1 MSDAQAENHEMLA
14 GRRIGQA
21 WLRAFFDVRVPAPCT
36 ESYVVAGARRT
47 ETSGDRTTEFYPRS
61 YATGDDP
68 VANLR
73 FALRYEPL
81 DLRVLVGA
89 MAAMGPET
97 IEAWVRAE
105 PTGAYARRAW
115 FFYEHFLG
123 CRLDLPDATAGNYV
137 FALDEDKHIT
147 GARRNSPRQ
156 RVADN
161 LLGTP
166 AFCPIVRRT
175 SRLAERMALRIDEE
189 ARELVASYD
198 PALLARAVS
207 YLYTKETRSS
217 FAIEGESPS
226 PQRAERF
233 VAALRR
239 GASFDAGSKAAIVD
253 LQNAI
258 VDPRYAARDWR
269 DFQNFV
275 GSMTVDFREDVH
287 FICPRPQDV
296 PLLMGGWM
304 EAARRVMG
312 PGVDPVV
319 AAAVTAF
326 AFVFIHP
333 FEDGN
338 GRIHR
343 FLIHHVLSRTG
354 FTPGGV
360 IFPVSAA
367 IVRDQRGYDEVLE
380 SFSQPLLAFTDW
392 GWTAEREIIVRN
404 DTASL
409 FRYFDATRFAEYLYD
424 RVIDTVR
431 IDLKEELGFLAVFDR
446 ALEAVRDIVDMPDR
460 RASLLIRL
468 MLQNGGRLSQAKR
481 RQFDELSDA
490 EIAAMEIALQRARTA
505 SED

>member
-1 MSDAQAENHEMLA
+1 MSDASRENNDAL
-14 GRRIGQA
+14 IGHG
-21 WLRAFFDVRVPAPCT
+21 WLRAHFGLRVPPPFT
-36 ESYVVAGARRT
+36 ESYAVAGARRRDV
-47 ETSGDRTTEFYPRS
+47 SDRRVVEFYPRS

-81 DLRVLVGA
+81 DLRILVGA
-89 MAAMGPET
+89 LAAMRPET
-97 IEAWVRAE
+97 IENWVRAE

-115 FFYEHFLG
+115 FFYEYFLG
-123 CRLDLPDATAGNYV
+123 RRLDLPDVTTGNYV
-137 FALDEDKHIT
+137 FALDEEKHIT
-147 GARRNSPRQ
+147 GARRNSQRH

-166 AFCPIVRRT
+166 AFCPTVRRT
-175 SRLAERMALRIDEE
+175 SRLLERMALHVDAE
-189 ARELVASYD
+189 ARALVESYD
-198 PALLARAVS
+198 PALLARAVT

-233 VAALRR
+233 IAALRKA
-239 GASFDAGSKAAIVD
+239 ASFDTGSKAAIVD

-275 GSMTVDFREDVH
+275 GSTTVDFREDVH

-296 PLLMGGWM
+296 PALMEGWM
-304 EAARRVMG
+304 DLARRLMAG
-312 PGVDPVV
+312 GVDPVV

-343 FLIHHVLSRTG
+343 FMIHHVLSRTG
-354 FTPGGV
+354 FSPGSV

-367 IVRDQRGYDEVLE
+367 IIRDQRGYDEVLE
-380 SFSQPLLAFTDW
+380 SFSQPLLALTEW
-392 GWTAEREIIVRN
+392 AWTAEREIVVQN
-404 DTASL
+404 DTAPL
-409 FRYFDATRFAEYLYD
+409 FRFFDATAVVEYLYD
-424 RVIDTVR
+424 RVVDTVQ

-446 ALEAVRDIVDMPDR
+446 AFERVRDIVDMPDR

-468 MLQNGGRLSQAKR
+468 MLQNGGRLSLAKR
-481 RQFDELSDA
+481 SQFKELTDE
-490 EIAAMEIALQRARTA
+490 EIAAMEIAVQKAKA
-505 SED
+505 GEPDD

>member
-1 MSDAQAENHEMLA
+1 MSDAFRENSDAL
-14 GRRIGQA
+14 IGHA
-21 WLRAFFDVRVPAPCT
+21 WLRTHFGLRVPPPFT
-36 ESYVVAGARRT
+36 ESYAVAGARRR
-47 ETSGDRTTEFYPRS
+47 EVSGRRIIEFYPRS

-73 FALRYEPL
+73 FALRYEPA
-81 DLRVLVGA
+81 DLRILVGA
-89 MAAMGPET
+89 LAAMPPET
-97 IEAWVRAE
+97 IENWVRAE

-123 CRLDLPDATAGNYV
+123 RQLDLPDVTTGNYV
-137 FALDEDKHIT
+137 FALDEKKHIT
-147 GARRNSPRQ
+147 GERRNSQRH

-166 AFCPIVRRT
+166 ACCPTVRRT
-175 SRLAERMALRIDEE
+175 QRLLERMALHVDAE
-189 ARELVASYD
+189 ARTLVESYD
-198 PALLARAVS
+198 PALLARAVT

-217 FAIEGESPS
+217 FAIEGENPS

-233 VAALRR
+233 IAALRR
-239 GASFDAGSKAAIVD
+239 AAGFDTGSKAAIVD

-275 GSMTVDFREDVH
+275 GSTTVDFREDVH

-296 PLLMGGWM
+296 PALMEGWM
-304 EAARRVMG
+304 DLARRLMAG
-312 PGVDPVV
+312 GVDPVV

-343 FLIHHVLSRTG
+343 FMIHHVLSRTG
-354 FTPGGV
+354 FSPGGV

-367 IVRDQRGYDEVLE
+367 IIRDQRGYDEVLE
-380 SFSQPLLAFTDW
+380 SFSQPLLALTDW
-392 GWTAEREIIVRN
+392 AWTAEREIVVHN
-404 DTASL
+404 DTAPF
-409 FRYFDATRFAEYLYD
+409 FRFFDATSVVEYLYD
-424 RVIDTVR
+424 RVVDTVQ
-431 IDLKEELGFLAVFDR
+431 IDLKEELGFLEVFDR
-446 ALEAVRDIVDMPDR
+446 AFESVRDIVDMPDR

-468 MLQNGGRLSQAKR
+468 MLQNGGRLSLAKR
-481 RQFDELSDA
+481 AQFTELTDE
-490 EIAAMEIALQRARTA
+490 EIAAMEIAVQKAKA
-505 SED
+505 GVPED